1 MGALLVKNYPSSADL
16 ASDSLELFFFFFPA
30 LKSPIRKL
38 TPLPSRNI
46 DVGST
51 YVLMYTSQIASTQ
64 ITTKK
69 RDRLSAVIKASRR
82 ASVLLSGKSLTFQES
97 RKSWINS

>member
-16 ASDSLELFFFFFPA
+16 ASDSLELFFFFFA